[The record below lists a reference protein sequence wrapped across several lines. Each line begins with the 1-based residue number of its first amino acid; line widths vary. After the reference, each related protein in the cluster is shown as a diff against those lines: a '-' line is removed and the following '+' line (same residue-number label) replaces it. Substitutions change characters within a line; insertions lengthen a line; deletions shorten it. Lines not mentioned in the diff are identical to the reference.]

1 MVGVDALTICCCC
14 GEKGQV
20 AKLHEQRLSWHWSL
34 ARDRGYSRA
43 TTSGDDEL
51 PGQAAL
57 NVFTGDDCSIVRST
71 ENREI
76 TDSHCISNYS
86 C

>member
-1 MVGVDALTICCCC
+1 MVGADVLTVCGCC
-14 GEKGQV
+14 GEEIQV
-20 AKLHEQRLSWHWSL
+20 AKLHEQHLSWHWSL

-43 TTSGDDEL
+43 ITNGDNELPRQSAPNASVGDD
-51 PGQAAL
+51 
-57 NVFTGDDCSIVRST
+57 FSIDRST
-71 ENREI
+71 EDREI